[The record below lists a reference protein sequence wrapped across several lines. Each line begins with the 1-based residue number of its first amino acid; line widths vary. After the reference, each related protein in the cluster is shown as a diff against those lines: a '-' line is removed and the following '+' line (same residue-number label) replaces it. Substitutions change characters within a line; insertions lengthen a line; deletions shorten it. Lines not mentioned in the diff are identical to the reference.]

1 MKQLQKRPRNTIQ
14 DIQEELNRLMEETFG
29 EFGQFE
35 QRLSTQITSWRPAI
49 ELFEK
54 DGNLLLRAELPGL
67 EKDDINIEISNN
79 NLILSGEAKEK
90 EEEKGQNYY
99 KSELR
104 YGKFLRSI
112 NLPLDINKD
121 KIKANFKNG
130 ILTIDMPKTEEEK
143 QKKLK
148 IKIES

>member
-35 QRLSTQITSWRPAI
+35 QRIGSQIGTWKPAI

-79 NLILSGEAKEK
+79 SLILSGDIKEK

-104 YGKFLRSI
+104 YGKFLRNI
-112 NLPLDINKD
+112 NLPLDINKE
-121 KIKANFKNG
+121 KIKASFKNG